1 MSYHI
6 PVLLRE
12 STEALEIKPEGLYVD
27 LTFGGGGHS
36 ETILEKLTSGKLIA
50 FDRDVDA
57 RMNLQRF
64 DRDNFLFI
72 EADFRYFDQYLKL
85 NKIKKVDGILADL
98 GISSYQIDTGVR
110 GFSVRF
116 EGPLDMRMDRNGRL
130 NARDVV
136 NDYSERDLVR
146 ILSLYGEVKNART
159 AAQNIV
165 KQRIKEPIE
174 TTEDLKKALTSCTPR
189 GKEHKY
195 LGQVF
200 QAIRIEVNDELG
212 ALKDMLLHAVDILQ
226 LGGRLVII
234 TYHSLEDRL
243 VKNFFKT
250 GKFEGEVEKDV
261 FGNERKPFRQIGKP
275 ILPTEEEL
283 KHNNRARSA
292 KLRIAEKIT

>member
-1 MSYHI
+1 MSYHV

-12 STEALEIKPEGLYVD
+12 SVEALKVNPEGIYVD

-36 ETILEKLTSGKLIA
+36 EAILEKLTTGKLIA
-50 FDRDVDA
+50 FDRDADA
-57 RMNLQRF
+57 KTNVERF
-64 DRDNFLFI
+64 RSDNFLFI
-72 EADFRYFDQYLKL
+72 EADFRYFDRYLKL

-98 GISSYQIDTGVR
+98 GISSYQIDTGAR

-116 EGPLDMRMDRNGRL
+116 EGPLDMRMDRNGRF

-136 NDYSERDLVR
+136 NNYSERDLVR

-165 KQRIKEPIE
+165 RQRIKSPIE
-174 TTEDLKKALTSCTPR
+174 TTEALKKALASCTPR

-200 QAIRIEVNDELG
+200 QAVRMEVNDELG
-212 ALKDMLLHAVDILQ
+212 ALKDMLLQAIDVLK
-226 LGGRLVII
+226 LGGRMGVI

-243 VKNFFKT
+243 VKNFFKN
-250 GKFEGEVEKDV
+250 GKFEGEAEKDV
-261 FGNERKPFRQIGKP
+261 FGNELKPFKQIGKP
-275 ILPTEEEL
+275 VLPTEEEL
-283 KHNNRARSA
+283 KRNNRARSA
-292 KLRIAEKIT
+292 KLRIAEKTT